1 MKKSFICLITVC
13 LVFWALLAYAISPP
27 QNLRVVT
34 TPMEY
39 GETGPYTMVSES
51 FENSKWRLSD
61 GGKPVTVLLPVE
73 RSAPA
78 PVLFF
83 SHGFG
88 GTNWMGYRSLLTHL
102 VSWGFVVVHSP
113 YPSMGASTSERYQIL
128 WNGFQEAAERYAT
141 QFNLQKVGF
150 LGHSFGAG
158 ATPAMA
164 WKGLVEE
171 GWGTEGAFLFIM
183 APWYSHEISD
193 TQLEIFPEHVNMI
206 IQVYNEDDINDHR
219 MAIDIFTNIAIPDS
233 RKAYYNVVEGS
244 FEAGHSVPSDRQN
257 NELDC
262 LAVRKPLDAL
272 IDYSFEIADPY
283 EGKNYAL
290 DGQGEHFQHT
300 VTKNPTVVTD
310 ESKYQW
316 PWSSFLNP
324 RFNYRP

>member
-1 MKKSFICLITVC
+1 MKKSIIGLITFC
-13 LVFWALLAYAISPP
+13 LVFGTSLAYATSVP
-27 QNLRVVT
+27 QNLHVVT

-51 FENSKWRLSD
+51 FENSMWRLSD
-61 GGKPVTVLLPVE
+61 GGVPVTVLLPVE
-73 RSAPA
+73 RSGPV

-88 GTNWMGYRSLLTHL
+88 GTNWTGYRSLLTHL
-102 VSWGFVVVHSP
+102 VSKGFGVVYSP
-113 YPSMGASTSERYQIL
+113 YPIMKANTAERYQTL
-128 WNGFQEAAERYAT
+128 WNGFQKAAEYYAT

-164 WKGLVEE
+164 WKGLVEK

-183 APWYSHEISD
+183 APWYSYEISD
-193 TQLEIFPEHVNMI
+193 TQLETFPKHVNMI
-206 IQVYNEDDINDHR
+206 IQVYNEDNDNDHR

-233 RKAYYNVVEGS
+233 RRAYYNVVEGS

-257 NELDC
+257 NDLDR

-272 IDYSFEIADPY
+272 IDYSFKIVDPY
-283 EGKNYAL
+283 TGKKYAI

-300 VTKNPTVVTD
+300 VTKNPTVVAD
-310 ESKYQW
+310 ESQYKW
-316 PWSSFLNP
+316 SWSSFLNP

>member
-1 MKKSFICLITVC
+1 MKKSFICLITFC
-13 LVFWALLAYAISPP
+13 LVFWALLAYAITFP
-27 QNLRVVT
+27 QDLT
-34 TPMEY
+34 APMEY
-39 GETGPYTMVSES
+39 GETGPYTMSSET
-51 FENSKWRLSD
+51 FENSMWRLSD
-61 GGKPVTVLLPVE
+61 GGEPVTVLLPIE
-73 RSAPA
+73 RSDSA

-88 GTNWMGYRSLLTHL
+88 CTNWMGYRSLLTHL
-102 VSWGFVVVHSP
+102 VSWGFAVVYSP
-113 YPSMGASTSERYQIL
+113 YPNRDSSVSERYQIL

-158 ATPAMA
+158 AIPAMA

-183 APWYSHEISD
+183 APWYSHDIGD
-193 TQLEIFPEHVNMI
+193 AQLEIFPEYVNMI
-206 IQVYNEDDINDHR
+206 IQVYNEDNINDHR

-233 RKAYYNVVEGS
+233 RKAYYNVVEGR
-244 FEAGHSVPSDRQN
+244 FPAKHSVASDRQN
-257 NELDC
+257 NKLDC
-262 LAVRKPLDAL
+262 LAVRRPLDAL
-272 IDYSFEIADPY
+272 IDYSFEITDPY

-300 VTKNPTVVTD
+300 VTKNPTVVAD
-310 ESKYQW
+310 ESKYRWQW
-316 PWSSFLNP
+316 SLFLNP